1 MINTIYLFWTFRI
14 SFMFKLE
21 FALITPKLR
30 IVKEFLLFLNK
41 LCHLGLP
48 AWLIVQDELGLRF
61 IIPRE
66 IRELESLN
74 TFMTQDAKPA
84 HWHLSVGINWRNSYD
99 QTFNVIQ
106 LYYCYSLSWTGMWK
120 WPTQVSMTRRNQ
132 ILACSLVLLRP
143 IFKLLVS
150 LHVRSAIS

>member
-1 MINTIYLFWTFRI
+1 
-14 SFMFKLE
+14 MFKLE

-84 HWHLSVGINWRNSYD
+84 H
-99 QTFNVIQ
+99 
-106 LYYCYSLSWTGMWK
+106 
-120 WPTQVSMTRRNQ
+120 
-132 ILACSLVLLRP
+132 
-143 IFKLLVS
+143 
-150 LHVRSAIS
+150 